1 MRQMSSNRLSPL
13 DGHTHFTVEELLEL
27 RRQMLRFARSM
38 PPGAERNRRRQI
50 VASLRRLFKNTEWLS
65 AHLVDGSA
73 TEYRVNIVAADGSS
87 HKAIEIECADDAAA
101 VEYAKQYIDGKDI
114 ELWQSNRKVAE
125 FEHKPE

>member
-1 MRQMSSNRLSPL
+1 MSSNRLALL
-13 DGHTHFTVEELLEL
+13 DDHAHYTVEQLLEL
-27 RRQMLRFARSM
+27 RRQMLRFSRST

-50 VASLRRLFKNTEWLS
+50 ADSLRRLFKNKEWLD

-73 TEYRVNIVAADGSS
+73 TEYRINTVDGDGS
-87 HKAIEIECADDAAA
+87 HKAIEIDCPDDAAA
-101 VEYAKQYIDGKDI
+101 IEYAKQYIDGKDI